1 MSDVTPPDFGAT
13 LAALADGALFAGA
26 DGVSPA
32 QLANVRA
39 LGARWT
45 ALHAQGVFALSV
57 DAGTPLGGGASGA
70 GASAAFWT
78 TARPYWDMCT
88 EAPGTFGLLAAS
100 DLVVFKGD
108 LKCVF
113 PQRDRVCWDDH

>member
-1 MSDVTPPDFGAT
+1 MTPPDFGAT

-45 ALHAQGVFALSV
+45 ALHAQGVFSLSV

-70 GASAAFWT
+70 GAPAAFWT
-78 TARPYWDMCT
+78 TARPYWDMRT
-88 EAPGTFGLLAAS
+88 EAPGTYGLLAAS